1 MKRFESILIINGNLN
16 ESEVEKV
23 QEKIINEIKQNGG
36 IENVENW
43 GKKKLAYP
51 VKGHSQ
57 GIYVLINFLSN
68 MEYIDELEKIIG
80 NTEEV
85 IKHIIVKVD

>member
-57 GIYVLINFLSN
+57 GIYVLINFLSD
-68 MEYIDELEKIIG
+68 MKYIDELEKLID
-80 NTEEV
+80 NTKEV

>member
-51 VKGHSQ
+51 VKGHNE
-57 GIYVLINFLSN
+57 GIYVLINFLSD
-68 MEYIDELEKIIG
+68 MEYIDELERIIG

>member
-23 QEKIINEIKQNGG
+23 QKKIINEIKQNGG

-57 GIYVLINFLSN
+57 GIYVLINFLSD
-68 MEYIDELEKIIG
+68 MEYIDELEKLID
-80 NTEEV
+80 NTKEV

>member
-57 GIYVLINFLSN
+57 GIYVLINFLSD